1 MNFVAVFEG
10 QGTLTAFRTT
20 QATQLVMDA
29 CRILRLENVLSFFF
43 FFFFFPFFVAKKTQ
57 HPHRAASASRR
68 RMNRDAKSV
77 MHSLD
82 VCLLSTTDLCVL
94 ECFLGCTALL
104 HHC

>member
-43 FFFFFPFFVAKKTQ
+43 FFFFFRFSLQKKHNTHIAPPAHLVVA
-57 HPHRAASASRR
+57 
-68 RMNRDAKSV
+68 
-77 MHSLD
+77 
-82 VCLLSTTDLCVL
+82 
-94 ECFLGCTALL
+94 
-104 HHC
+104 